1 MVGAEF
7 ARYGGYETSLCHGWS
22 AGPAAWLQ
30 QYILGDRPA
39 TPGFAVVNFQPD
51 LGDLQWAEGEIPT
64 PYGMIT
70 VTLSKTSGEK
80 FQARVRLPKVVG
92 LKTSEDTQRLWDVET
107 TQ

>member
-1 MVGAEF
+1 M
-7 ARYGGYETSLCHGWS
+7 
-22 AGPAAWLQ
+22 AAAV
-30 QYILGDRPA
+30 YPRDFDRPRPA
-39 TPGFAVVNFQPD
+39 LLSLNFQPD

-70 VTLSKTSGEK
+70 VILSKTSGEK

-92 LKTSEDTQRLWDVET
+92 LKTSEATQRLWDVEI